1 MLIEML
7 FMKRKKKQLT
17 ERNKELERRIK
28 RFSLQD
34 SCLSPSRDTV
44 SEMSDISNMKREIK
58 FNRRLKNTLFATYVL
73 SLIGIYPKI

>member
-1 MLIEML
+1 MPIGML
-7 FMKRKKKQLT
+7 FVPRKRRQPA

-28 RFSLQD
+28 RFNLQD

-44 SEMSDISNMKREIK
+44 AEMSEISSMKREII
-58 FNRRLKNTLFATYVL
+58 FNRRLKNKLFATYIF